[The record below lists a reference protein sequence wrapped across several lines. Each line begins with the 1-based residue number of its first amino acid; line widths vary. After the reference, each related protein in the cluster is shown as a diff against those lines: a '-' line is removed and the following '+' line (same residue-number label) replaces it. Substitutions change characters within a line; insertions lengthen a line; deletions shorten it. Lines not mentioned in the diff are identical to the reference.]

1 MIAQMLAPI
10 FTPKDIFST
19 KPHRSLVKFAPVPYI
34 EVIRKI
40 AGNDASYTVYRSMND
55 AKALHSNRI
64 GLVVVTDGPNKG
76 IYHPNFEFITKW

>member
-1 MIAQMLAPI
+1 MIAKMLAPI
-10 FTPKDIFST
+10 FTPKDIFAA
-19 KPHRSLVKFAPVPYI
+19 KPIRSLVKFAPTPYI

-55 AKALHSNRI
+55 AKTLHKNRT

-76 IYHPNFEFITKW
+76 IYRPDFEFITKW